1 MARKKKNDSHMED
14 MNAESIFLAAYH
26 LINAGVTPDHYAL
39 MYNALV
45 HGDIQ
50 ALMDYHEDVDQTND
64 NTKGNNAR
72 LKSPIKK
79 QSGKKSGIKSLRL
92 KIQMKY
98 VTKPPMWR
106 EVIIPAD
113 MSFLGL
119 HNVIQT
125 VCGFDGYHLW
135 RFQEK
140 VYNSYPEIGLP
151 SDDDPDVEDASAIK
165 VTDYLAQKG
174 DTMEYV
180 YDFGDD
186 WIFTIT
192 VLEAN
197 DKEVKH
203 PALLKWKSD
212 LQPAED
218 SGGPYAYMEMRGEGH
233 TYDDDEDDG
242 FRFMACPIN
251 PDSINSI
258 LSNQ

>member
-1 MARKKKNDSHMED
+1 MARKKKNDNHQQAMD
-14 MNAESIFLAAYH
+14 AESIFLAAYH
-26 LINAGVTPDHYAL
+26 LINAGVTPDHYVL

-45 HGDIQ
+45 HGDINT
-50 ALMDYHEDVDQTND
+50 LMNYMDQNDDDVVPAD
-64 NTKGNNAR
+64 NTAR

-79 QSGKKSGIKSLRL
+79 QSDKKSGVRSLRL

-106 EVIIPAD
+106 EVLVPAD

-140 VYNSYPEIGLP
+140 IYNSYPEIGLP
-151 SDDDPDVEDASAIK
+151 SDDDPDVEDASQIN

-192 VLEAN
+192 VLEAS
-197 DKEVKH
+197 DMEVKH
-203 PALLKWKSD
+203 PSLLKWKSD

-218 SGGPYAYMEMRGEGH
+218 SGGPYAYMEMRGEGRM
-233 TYDDDEDDG
+233 YDDDEDDG
-242 FRFMACPIN
+242 FHFMACPIDPN
-251 PDSINSI
+251 SINSI
-258 LSNQ
+258 LSKQ